1 MSKPKFPE
9 HFSPLCSPVG
19 GLVGVVLKSAFF
31 VCPSLPD
38 SRVLQLSVHLDAFL
52 NEVGKSLLSTASA
65 LFFIFNLLLNI
76 SNDPN
81 QNE

>member
-1 MSKPKFPE
+1 MSKPKLPE
-9 HFSPLCSPVG
+9 HYSALCSPVG
-19 GLVGVVLKSAFF
+19 GLVGGDLKSAFF
-31 VCPSLPD
+31 VRPSLPG
-38 SRVLQLSVHLDAFL
+38 SHILQLSVHLDAFL
-52 NEVGKSLLSTASA
+52 NEVGKSLPSTASA